1 MSKTIVA
8 VSVIVPIYNVEKYIE
23 RCARSLFE
31 QTMDN
36 IEYVF
41 VNDNTQD
48 DSIDILKNVLSDYPH
63 RLNQVKIINHA
74 SNKGLPQARK
84 TGILEANGDYII
96 HCDSD
101 DWVNPNMYKNM
112 YNTAN
117 KGGYDIV
124 FSDYLITDGNTYKT
138 DNAFKEFY
146 SADKIQA
153 VKQILNWKVSS
164 SNCTKMV
171 RRSLFTNDFIF
182 PTENMWED
190 VPVNLQLLLRAK
202 KYTHINQKYYYY
214 YNNSAS
220 TCKTLTKEAS
230 IKRGYQ
236 IVKNT
241 KIIDSII
248 RTSTIYSQVKS
259 DLLLFKAKALES
271 ARLIMWVDYI
281 KAFPSENIKIMF
293 LRDISLKSK
302 LSHMS
307 KLVGLYSILKLLV
320 G

>member
-31 QTMDN
+31 QTMKD
-36 IEYVF
+36 IEYIF
-41 VNDNTQD
+41 VNDCTPD
-48 DSIDILKNVLSDYPH
+48 KSIVILKQVLSDYPH

-84 TGILEANGDYII
+84 TGILEASGDYII

-101 DWVNPNMYKNM
+101 DWVDVDMYKSM
-112 YNTAN
+112 YDIAN
-117 KGGYDIV
+117 SGSYDIV

-138 DNAFKEFY
+138 DAAFKEFY
-146 SADKIQA
+146 SSDKVHA

-164 SNCTKMV
+164 SNCTKLV
-171 RRSLFTNDFIF
+171 RRSLFANNFVF
-182 PTENMWED
+182 PTGNMWED
-190 VPVNLQLLLRAK
+190 VPVNLQLLLNAN
-202 KYTHINQKYYYY
+202 KYTHIDQTFYYYFD
-214 YNNSAS
+214 NETS

-236 IVKNT
+236 IVDNT

-248 RTSTIYSQVKS
+248 RKSTIYSQVES
-259 DLLLFKAKALES
+259 ELLYFKAKALEGS
-271 ARLIMWVDYI
+271 RCIKWIDYI
-281 KAFPSENIKIMF
+281 KAFPTDNVKILF
-293 LRDISLKSK
+293 LRDTSLKSK
-302 LSHMS
+302 LSHLS
-307 KLVGLYSILKLLV
+307 KLVGLYSILKLV
-320 G
+320 IG